1 MNRAK
6 GFGADGPLDRSLSVH
21 PKRFVFFDKKTG
33 TRHFE
38 VKTGEDGSVG
48 VDQAVNMLA
57 MYCVARHHMP
67 REFIVMVMAGVGV
80 FDDRMWRAMTIIGT
94 LSLCLSRWCLA
105 PPVEPHP

>member
-57 MYCVARHHMP
+57 MYCVARHHMH
-67 REFIVMVMAGVGV
+67 REFIVMVMAGEEVRHGLMLRNIEPLRTCCV
-80 FDDRMWRAMTIIGT
+80 SMSPF
-94 LSLCLSRWCLA
+94 S
-105 PPVEPHP
+105 PHPPP